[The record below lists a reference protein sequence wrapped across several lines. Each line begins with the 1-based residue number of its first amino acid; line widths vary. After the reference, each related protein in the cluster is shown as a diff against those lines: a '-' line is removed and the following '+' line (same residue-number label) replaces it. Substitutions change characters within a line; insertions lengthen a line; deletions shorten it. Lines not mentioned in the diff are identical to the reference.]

1 MLKIAND
8 DKTKVRCSV
17 ISISTYIMNRNF
29 HKTKFPSRIVILWCG
44 EGGGGK
50 KEGGGDVDNSCNS
63 LAFFLKRA

>member
-29 HKTKFPSRIVILWCG
+29 HKTKSLQNNHIVVWG
-44 EGGGGK
+44 RGGGK